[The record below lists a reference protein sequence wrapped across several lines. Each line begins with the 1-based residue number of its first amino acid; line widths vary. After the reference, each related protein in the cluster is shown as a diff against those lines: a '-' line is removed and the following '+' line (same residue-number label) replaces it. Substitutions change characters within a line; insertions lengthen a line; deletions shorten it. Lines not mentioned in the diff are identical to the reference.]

1 MSTKAKMTKI
11 KDWKKWVK
19 RTYESSSAQPD
30 PGSDNRR
37 KIKYF
42 SKQF

>member
-1 MSTKAKMTKI
+1 MKMKLASH
-11 KDWKKWVK
+11 DWIQN
-19 RTYESSSAQPD
+19 TYESSSAQPD

-42 SKQF
+42 SKQFW